1 MLYQAGNIEGFAHLA
16 MDIAVLLYLL
26 QFPILGPSLTGQF
39 NLLMSSAI
47 FVFCLLYSWMWMLAS
62 LFAMRRF
69 ERQFRVRSS
78 EVE

>member
-1 MLYQAGNIEGFAHLA
+1 MDPDGNIEGFAHLA
-16 MDIAVLLYLL
+16 MGIAVLLYLL
-26 QFPILGPSLTGQF
+26 QFPILGPSRTGQF